1 MRCDMCG
8 EKIIRSVAN
17 MRYGVV
23 EWTDESTPRYLC
35 HECMEAIT
43 KAIDEHHDI
52 YVKLVDDDGQ
62 PRQ

>member
-1 MRCDMCG
+1 
-8 EKIIRSVAN
+8 

-35 HECMEAIT
+35 HECMDAVV
-43 KAIDEHHDI
+43 KLIDEHHDY